1 MILTLLT
8 TPAYL
13 MPAVEASAAGASVPS
28 GEAGNLGS
36 GTTRMFGGWAS
47 RMVRDMSRLGVG
59 RRTLTAIVVVIAV
72 SACTTAGSRPPP
84 AGVRP
89 DGFPTGVF
97 AKTFN
102 DQVLGPMRLSW
113 VFDADGNWAE
123 VPEALAG
130 QSFNTGPARGHY
142 SVAGDL
148 VTIQTDWPSF
158 WAGWTRSHWTLDGDR
173 LITRYDDSEF
183 PADTEFQQMLDAMPW
198 VRVP

>member
-1 MILTLLT
+1 
-8 TPAYL
+8 
-13 MPAVEASAAGASVPS
+13 MPAIEASAAGPSVPS
-28 GEAGNLGS
+28 GEAGNLDS
-36 GTTRMFGGWAS
+36 GTTRMLGAWA
-47 RMVRDMSRLGVG
+47 RRIVRDMSSLGVG
-59 RRTLTAIVVVIAV
+59 RRALAAIVVGVIAV
-72 SACTTAGSRPPP
+72 SACTAAGSRPPL

-97 AKTFN
+97 AKTFT
-102 DQVLGPMRLSW
+102 DEVLGPMRLSW

-158 WAGWTRSHWTLDGDR
+158 WAGWTRNHWTLDGDR

>member
-1 MILTLLT
+1 
-8 TPAYL
+8 

-28 GEAGNLGS
+28 VEAGNLGS
-36 GTTRMFGGWAS
+36 GITRMLGGWA
-47 RMVRDMSRLGVG
+47 RRIVPDMSRFGVG
-59 RRTLTAIVVVIAV
+59 RRTLAAIVVVIAV
-72 SACTTAGSRPPP
+72 SGCTTAGSRPPP
-84 AGVRP
+84 PGVRP

-97 AKTFN
+97 AKTFT
-102 DQVLGPMRLSW
+102 DELLGPMRLSW
-113 VFDADGNWAE
+113 VFDADGDWAE

-158 WAGWTRSHWTLDGDR
+158 WAGWTRSHWRLDGDR